1 MGRRLRRIFPA
12 VGAALALVVAACSG
26 EAAPTTVVTTTTSAT
41 TTTLGDVITLEQ
53 NGPAFVIQGQR
64 GGYVEALQHYLVC
77 DGYGEPVPGEGEVSV
92 DGVFGPITGRAVAYV
107 QASVRRVPS
116 GNPDEGTF
124 AMLARECSEDRDVVF
139 TDRDTIQQIAGNV
152 DDGDDEVFALSGVE
166 GRVFSIIVS
175 EGEVE
180 VTIERDDGTQVR
192 YLGPGGSWAG
202 QLPSESA
209 YSIRVSASVPT
220 SYLIDVEAAR
230 PHVVNIDFGDMYL
243 GSGGIGIAAFDDDA
257 DAVIELLIDL
267 LGEPSADTDWQTG
280 NAGGR
285 TCRGTNRHITWVI
298 QAAESGSENPAVL
311 TIDFSDVADGTR
323 VLAQYTYESDD
334 PRAVDIGAM
343 ALATAEGVTIGRSRD
358 EFVAIY
364 GQPNFFDATRGLAWG
379 GGIVFGITAI
389 EEGENLIYYVSAGSD
404 GCDDFS

>member
-1 MGRRLRRIFPA
+1 MGRVLRRVFPA
-12 VGAALALVVAACSG
+12 FGAALALVAAACSG
-26 EAAPTTVVTTTTSAT
+26 GATPTTVSTTTSSTT
-41 TTTLGDVITLEQ
+41 TTTLGDIIVLEQ
-53 NGPAFVIQGQR
+53 NGPAFIIQGQR
-64 GGYVEALQHYLVC
+64 GAYVEALQHYLVC
-77 DGYGEPVPGEGEVSV
+77 DGYAEPVPGEGEVSV
-92 DGVFGPITGRAVAYV
+92 DGVFGPITGRAVAYL
-107 QASVRRVPS
+107 QASLRRVPS

-139 TDRDTIQQIAGNV
+139 TDRNTVQQIAGNV
-152 DDGDDEVFALSGVE
+152 AEDDDEVFTLSGVE
-166 GRVFSIIVS
+166 GRVFSIVVS

-180 VTIERDDGTQVR
+180 VTIEREDGTQVR

-202 QLPSESA
+202 QLPSEST
-209 YSIRVSASVPT
+209 YSVRVAATVPT
-220 SYLIDVEAAR
+220 SYLVDLEAAR

-243 GSGGIGIAAFDDDA
+243 GSGGIGIAAFGDDA
-257 DAVIELLIDL
+257 DVVIEQLIDL
-267 LGEPSADTDWQTG
+267 LGEPSGDTDWQTG
-280 NAGGR
+280 DAGGQS
-285 TCRGTNRHITWVI
+285 CRGTNRHLSWVV
-298 QAAESGSENPAVL
+298 QAAESGSEIPALL
-311 TIDFSDVADGTR
+311 TIDFSDVSDGTR

-364 GQPNFFDATRGLAWG
+364 GQPSFFDATRGLAWG

-389 EEGENLIYYVSAGSD
+389 EEGEDLIYYVGAGAD

>member
-1 MGRRLRRIFPA
+1 MLRRIFPA
-12 VGAALALVVAACSG
+12 VGAALALVAAACSG
-26 EAAPTTVVTTTTSAT
+26 EAAPTTVPTTTTSTT

-64 GGYVEALQHYLVC
+64 GAYVEALQHYLVC
-77 DGYGEPVPGEGEVSV
+77 DGYGEPVPGEGTVSV
-92 DGVFGPITGRAVAYV
+92 DGVYGPITGRAVAYV
-107 QASVRRVPS
+107 QASLRRVPS

-124 AMLARECSEDRDVVF
+124 AMLARECSEDRGLVF
-139 TDRDTIQQIAGNV
+139 TDRDTMQQIAGNV
-152 DDGDDEVFALSGVE
+152 ADEDDEVFALSGVE
-166 GRVFSIIVS
+166 GRVFSIVVS

-180 VTIERDDGTQVR
+180 VTIEREDGNQVR

-202 QLPSESA
+202 QLPSESN
-209 YSIRVSASVPT
+209 YSIRVSATAPT
-220 SYLIDVEAAR
+220 SYLVDVEAAR
-230 PHVVNIDFGDMYL
+230 PHVVNVDFGDMYL
-243 GSGGIGIAAFDDDA
+243 GPGSGGIGIAAFGDDA
-257 DAVIELLIDL
+257 DDVIALLTQL

-280 NAGGR
+280 DAGGL
-285 TCRGTNRHITWVI
+285 TCRGTNRHLTWLI
-298 QAAESGSENPAVL
+298 QAAESGSENPALL

-364 GQPNFFDATRGLAWG
+364 GQPSFFDANRGLTWG